1 MVHVQAILF
10 ASLAAS
16 LFSAFLAMLGKQWL
30 NRYESTDMRG
40 SAVERSQNRQRKLDG
55 VVKWYFY
62 SVMESLPLMLQIA
75 LLLLGCALS
84 RYLWDIDTT
93 IASVVL
99 FVTSFGVIFY
109 LFIIIAGATT
119 ESCPY
124 QTPGSHFL
132 RYLGPKIWNV
142 LVVVAP
148 ALANTFKK
156 IIETITFTRSHGT
169 FPTPERRPTW
179 QTAIL
184 GLRCISW
191 TLQTSLDK
199 AVHLSAL
206 KYIMSL
212 MLEFTEFD
220 SALIV
225 DCFNIFTGCINVSN
239 QRVAITPGLEQLA
252 TISAGCFGRAFHR
265 LSIMDPTSSVLAD
278 LYQRYNVVFP
288 YPTNF
293 AGLRSHNTV
302 TMAHAVVTGHWDHFN
317 IGWGDDRPSN
327 HEYILIAQV
336 MTEVA
341 QARYRQDRIVP
352 IQILRFAFYSL
363 SQDPLPPA
371 STVADCLEIIAIDL
385 GCDVSDIATLDK
397 RYIRLSFIPIPTL
410 TKT

>member
-1 MVHVQAILF
+1 
-10 ASLAAS
+10 
-16 LFSAFLAMLGKQWL
+16 
-30 NRYESTDMRG
+30 
-40 SAVERSQNRQRKLDG
+40 
-55 VVKWYFY
+55 
-62 SVMESLPLMLQIA
+62 
-75 LLLLGCALS
+75 
-84 RYLWDIDTT
+84 
-93 IASVVL
+93 
-99 FVTSFGVIFY
+99 
-109 LFIIIAGATT
+109 
-119 ESCPY
+119 
-124 QTPGSHFL
+124 
-132 RYLGPKIWNV
+132 
-142 LVVVAP
+142 
-148 ALANTFKK
+148 
-156 IIETITFTRSHGT
+156 
-169 FPTPERRPTW
+169 
-179 QTAIL
+179 
-184 GLRCISW
+184 
-191 TLQTSLDK
+191 
-199 AVHLSAL
+199 
-206 KYIMSL
+206 

-225 DCFNIFTGCINVSN
+225 DCFNIFTGCISVSN

-302 TMAHAVVTGHWDHFN
+302 TTAHAVVTGHWDHFN
-317 IGWGDDRPSN
+317 IGWGDDRPSD

-397 RYIRLSFIPIPTL
+397 RYIRLSLVPIHTL